1 MIAADTWLTPSLLG
15 YISGALGA
23 IIAIALVVT
32 LTTVLMLLLR
42 VGGSNNSHVVSIAE
56 SLSAV
61 GDSTAPVPSAMPAIN
76 HELGELAAVLTAC
89 EGHLANARSLFDQM
103 AHAK

>member
-1 MIAADTWLTPSLLG
+1 MTADFFLTPSLLG

-32 LTTVLMLLLR
+32 LTTVLMLLIR
-42 VGGSNNSHVVSIAE
+42 VGGNNSSHVASIAE
-56 SLSAV
+56 SLGAV

-76 HELGELAAVLTAC
+76 HDLGELAAVLTAC
-89 EGHLANARSLFDQM
+89 EGHLANARGLFDTM
-103 AHAK
+103 AKAK